1 MHCTVSVRKGVA
13 PAKLNSVVMM
23 SMKNLDVEHL
33 RLSAVAI
40 RIIITEVRMNLIVT
54 LTLK

>member
-1 MHCTVSVRKGVA
+1 
-13 PAKLNSVVMM
+13 MM
-23 SMKNLDVEHL
+23 SMKNLDVDNL

-40 RIIITEVRMNLIVT
+40 SIITEVSMNLIVT

>member
-1 MHCTVSVRKGVA
+1 MHCTVSVREAVA

-23 SMKNLDVEHL
+23 SMKNVDVEHL
-33 RLSAVAI
+33 RLSAVA
-40 RIIITEVRMNLIVT
+40 IIITEVRMNLIVT

>member
-1 MHCTVSVRKGVA
+1 MHCTVSVREAVA

-40 RIIITEVRMNLIVT
+40 SIITEVRMSLIVT